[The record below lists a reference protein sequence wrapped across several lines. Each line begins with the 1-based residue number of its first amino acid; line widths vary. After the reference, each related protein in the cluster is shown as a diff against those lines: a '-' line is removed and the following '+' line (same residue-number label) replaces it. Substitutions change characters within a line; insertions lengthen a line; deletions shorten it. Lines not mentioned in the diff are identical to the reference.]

1 MLMSVNPGFGGQSFI
16 ESTLQ
21 KIESLRGRIEKNGLS
36 TDIEI
41 DGGISPQTIAR
52 VAGAGA
58 NIFVAGSAVYGS
70 ANYADTIT
78 TMKQLAQK
86 SFPG

>member
-16 ESTLQ
+16 ESTLR
-21 KIESLRGRIEKNGLS
+21 KIESLRNRIEKNGLS

-70 ANYADTIT
+70 ANYADTIA